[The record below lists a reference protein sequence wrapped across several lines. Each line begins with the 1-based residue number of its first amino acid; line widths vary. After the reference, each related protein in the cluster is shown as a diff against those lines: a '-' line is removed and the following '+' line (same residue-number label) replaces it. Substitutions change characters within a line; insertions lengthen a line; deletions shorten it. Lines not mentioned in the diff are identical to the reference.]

1 MDFFIHNSQK
11 FGFHKS
17 SINEFYRLLL
27 VRIKKDFQLQAFQ
40 TVNPFDETPNITYN
54 WLLKINA
61 SISINPNFLLV
72 S

>member
-11 FGFHKS
+11 FGFYKS

-40 TVNPFDETPNITYN
+40 AVNPFDETPNHN
-54 WLLKINA
+54 FKWLLKINA
-61 SISINPNFLLV
+61 FTSINPNFLLV
-72 S
+72 